1 MGEAETIKIP
11 DDDKFSTVEINF
23 EEPITKSEALS
34 FWHRVCDLPK
44 IEQQR
49 DDLLA
54 ACKAAKNRLEQLE
67 KDGGDSGE
75 VESGE
80 STLEFIEAAIAKSEV
95 QAYIENK

>member
-1 MGEAETIKIP
+1 MSKAETIRIP

-54 ACKAAKNRLEQLE
+54 VCKEVAEICVGEPMNEVTPAKA
-67 KDGGDSGE
+67 K
-75 VESGE
+75 
-80 STLEFIEAAIAKSEV
+80 AAIAKSEV
-95 QAYIENK
+95 QAEVKL